1 MKQLNN
7 RKSKDMELK
16 LNNYVKELKKACELV
31 DTIKEDINQD
41 YITLYTCNHHLKLDN
56 LIDEDGRLVEVALDE
71 AGFDIDMAIKALEKK
86 IKNL

>member
-1 MKQLNN
+1 MKQLFK
-7 RKSKDMELK
+7 RKSEDMELK

-31 DTIKEDINQD
+31 DTIKEDIYKD
-41 YITLYTCNHHLKLDN
+41 LKLVN
-56 LIDEDGRLVEVALDE
+56 LIDEDGRLVEVALGE

>member
-1 MKQLNN
+1 MKQLFK
-7 RKSKDMELK
+7 RKSEDMELK

-31 DTIKEDINQD
+31 DTIKEDIYKD
-41 YITLYTCNHHLKLDN
+41 LKLVN